1 MTRSTAFSFLATA
14 VAMPLAA
21 LAVAGCGGDSGA
33 TMSPSSPQTASERSA
48 TVGAANTGLGQIL
61 VDSKGGTV
69 YLFKKD
75 NGTKSACS
83 GACADAWP
91 PVRADG
97 KPTVGAGADASQ
109 VGTTRRSDG
118 KPQVTYNG
126 HPLYLYQGDQ
136 KPGDTTGQGSTGF
149 GAPWYA
155 LSPAGTEITG
165 QPSGGGA
172 SNDGGGS
179 GY

>member
-1 MTRSTAFSFLATA
+1 MTRSTAFTFLAPA
-14 VAMPLAA
+14 VAIPLAA

-33 TMSPSSPQTASERSA
+33 QSPPPSPKTTSGQPA

-61 VDSKGGTV
+61 VDSNGRTV

-97 KPTVGAGADASQ
+97 KPTVGAGANAWQ
-109 VGTTRRSDG
+109 VGTTTRSDG
-118 KPQVTYNG
+118 KPQVTYSG

-165 QPSGGGA
+165 QSSGGGA